1 MVLSEVTV
9 PGLGTVDLFIDEGR
23 FATVGEV
30 SDPGDVEVRLL
41 EGRWVVP
48 AFIDSHV
55 HLAFLPAGQALT
67 EGGVAAAV
75 DLAAPLFHL
84 DSKQPL
90 RVLWSGPMIT
100 AVGGYPTR
108 SWGSAGY
115 GLEVSG
121 PQEARAAVRQ
131 LHAEGANLIKL
142 PVTGEPQ
149 LGDAAL
155 SAAVEEAHGL
165 DLKVATH
172 AMNQVLANRAAAA
185 GVDLLA
191 HTPTGQLDSDSRKR
205 WSGRVV
211 ISTLSAFGAD
221 PVATQNLAGLRQA
234 GATVLYGTDLGNTS
248 TAAIDPA
255 EISALVD
262 AGLDG
267 EAILEAGTSAPAA
280 YWGFSDLGSI
290 EEGKAASFLVL
301 DRDPLEDPLALTE
314 PVEVWMDGLRVK

>member
-1 MVLSEVTV
+1 MVHLLACVSSGVDSASAAASPSSVVLSEVTV
-9 PGLGTVDLFIDEGR
+9 PGLGKVDLFIGEGR

-30 SDPGDVEVRLL
+30 YDPGDVEVRLL

-75 DLAAPLFHL
+75 DLAAPLSSL
-84 DSKQPL
+84 DSEQPL

-108 SWGSAGY
+108 SWGTNGY
-115 GLEVSG
+115 GLEVSK
-121 PQEARAAVRQ
+121 PEEARAAVRQ
-131 LHAEGANLIKL
+131 LHTAGAALIKL

-149 LGDAAL
+149 LDDAAL
-155 SAAVEEAHGL
+155 AAAVEEAHDL
-165 DLKVATH
+165 NLKVA
-172 AMNQVLANRAAAA
+172 R
-185 GVDLLA
+185 
-191 HTPTGQLDSDSRKR
+191 
-205 WSGRVV
+205 
-211 ISTLSAFGAD
+211 
-221 PVATQNLAGLRQA
+221 QNLAGMRKA

-248 TAAIDPA
+248 TAAIDPG
-255 EISALVD
+255 EITALLD

-280 YWGFSDLGSI
+280 YWGFSDLGRI

-301 DRDPLEDPLALTE
+301 DRDPLEDPLALSE
-314 PVEVWMDGLRVK
+314 PVEVWMDGVRVK